1 MVKLFIVFIA
11 ATTVVVVSSAIGWS
25 IYNYKVQDR
34 DLDPDMEWEWD
45 PEIEAP
51 PDLMYQK
58 EDLDNTECMDTVM
71 RIWLKAKK
79 IWE

>member
-1 MVKLFIVFIA
+1 MVKLLIVFIA
-11 ATTVVVVSSAIGWS
+11 AATIVVVGSSIGWS

-51 PDLMYQK
+51 PDLMY
-58 EDLDNTECMDTVM
+58 
-71 RIWLKAKK
+71 
-79 IWE
+79 

>member
-1 MVKLFIVFIA
+1 MVKVAIVFIA
-11 ATTVVVVSSAIGWS
+11 FTTVVVVSSAIGWS

-34 DLDPDMEWEWD
+34 DLDPDMKWKWD

-51 PDLMYQK
+51 PDLIYQK
-58 EDLDNTECMDTVM
+58 EDLDNTACMETVM
-71 RIWLKAKK
+71 RYWLKAKK

>member
-51 PDLMYQK
+51 PDLMY
-58 EDLDNTECMDTVM
+58 
-71 RIWLKAKK
+71 
-79 IWE
+79 